1 MWYIPEAVSYVFD
14 PLELQQIA
22 LNSIAKGLRV
32 EDLVSDV
39 RSEMLK
45 SYPRHINRNPK
56 WILNNAGGAMGAM
69 CVLHVSLTEYV
80 MIFGTPLGTE
90 GHTGRFYVDDYF
102 IILAGEQWAFSAGQ
116 LTRETYRPGD
126 VHHLRRGEAKQYKMP
141 EMCWALEYARGPI
154 ATMFPF
160 GLADGLTSTLDFRSM
175 MQTIWIATKSTTRE
189 LLQGK
194 I

>member
-1 MWYIPEAVSYVFD
+1 MGYIFEPRILQQVAQEAVRKNLPVQ
-14 PLELQQIA
+14 ELVA
-22 LNSIAKGLRV
+22 AVAAELLDR
-32 EDLVSDV
+32 
-39 RSEMLK
+39 
-45 SYPRHINRNPK
+45 YPRHINSSAK

-69 CVLHVSLTEYV
+69 CVLHASLTEYV
-80 MIFGTPLGTE
+80 IIFGTPVGTE
-90 GHTGRFYVDDYF
+90 GHSGRFFVDDYF

-116 LTRETYRPGD
+116 FTREVYRPGD
-126 VHHLRRGEAKQYKMP
+126 MHHLVRRSAKQYKFP

-160 GLADGLTSTLDFRSM
+160 GLADTLTSTLDFYSLAQM
-175 MQTIWIATKSTTRE
+175 LWIYTKSATKE